1 MSMTR
6 RLVCNL
12 IAGSRF
18 TFANEKQLQDGI
30 AMVLAPTGLAV
41 SREHRLSPTDV
52 IDFLVESVGV
62 EVKIKGAVGAVQA
75 QLERYAT
82 HDTVTELVLVTGRV
96 QLTRMPRKLNG
107 KPLTVVPLLG
117 SLL

>member
-6 RLVCNL
+6 RLIQARIGN
-12 IAGSRF
+12 ARF
-18 TFANEKQLQDGI
+18 TWANEKQLQDGI
-30 AMVLAPTGLAV
+30 AMVLATTGLAV
-41 SREHRLSPTDV
+41 SREHRLSPADV

-62 EVKIKGAVGAVQA
+62 EVKIKGAVAAVQA
-75 QLERYAT
+75 QLERYAE
-82 HDTVTELVLVTGRV
+82 HECVTELVLVTART

-107 KPLTVVPLLG
+107 KPLTVLPLLG

>member
-1 MSMTR
+1 MSLAR
-6 RLVCNL
+6 RTICNL

-18 TFANEKQLQDGI
+18 TWANEKQLQDGI

-41 SREHRLSPTDV
+41 SREHRLSDRDC

-62 EVKIKGAVGAVQA
+62 EVKIKGSVTQVQA
-75 QLERYAT
+75 QLERYAE
-82 HDTVTELVLVTGRV
+82 HAEVTELVLVTGRT
-96 QLTRMPRKLNG
+96 QLTAMPRKLNG
-107 KPLTVVPLLG
+107 KPLTVLPLLG